1 MHYQLLPKSQINPIS
16 QKGYEMNEG
25 MTELQAPRVGLT
37 DALAARIMLVDDEPA
52 NVKLLDRTLRT
63 FGYHDLLSTTDPR
76 TVLDL
81 FHQHPFDLI
90 ILDLN
95 MPHLDGF
102 EVMRQ
107 LHALGRDD
115 LPPILILTAQHDQ
128 EHRVRALRGGAHD
141 YVTKPFAVDELLAR
155 VRNLLQVQLYHK
167 SMRGRNQ
174 WLEERV
180 LERTR
185 ELYDT
190 RLQIV
195 RRLGRAAE
203 FRDNETGLHIVR
215 MSKMSVALAEAA
227 GMGSDDCELLL
238 NASPMHDI
246 GKIGIPDQILLKP
259 GKLEP
264 HEWEIMKTHTTIG
277 GEILSGDD
285 SELLSMARVIAL
297 NHHEKWDGSGYPN
310 GLAGEDIPL
319 VGRVVALADVFDA
332 LTSVRPYKQA
342 WSVDAAMEYID
353 TNRGKHFDPHLVDL
367 FRTRLPDILAIKDKF
382 AEPPSL

>member
-1 MHYQLLPKSQINPIS
+1 
-16 QKGYEMNEG
+16 MNEEITASIAASLG
-25 MTELQAPRVGLT
+25 HADT
-37 DALAARIMLVDDEPA
+37 LAASILLVDDEPA
-52 NVKLLDRTLRT
+52 NVKLLERTLRA
-63 FGYHDLLSTTDPR
+63 FGYQALLSTTDPR

-81 FHQHPFDLI
+81 YQQHGADLI

-107 LHALGRDD
+107 LHALGGDR

-128 EHRVRALRGGAHD
+128 EHRVRALKGGAHD

-155 VRNLLQVQLYHK
+155 VRNLLQVQLYQK
-167 SMRGRNQ
+167 SIRGRNQ

-180 LERTR
+180 RERTR

-215 MSKMSVALAEAA
+215 MSKMSVLLGEAC
-227 GMGSDDCELLL
+227 GMNSEECELLL

-246 GKIGIPDQILLKP
+246 GKIGIPDHILLKP
-259 GKLEP
+259 GKFEP
-264 HEWEIMKTHTTIG
+264 HEWEIMQTHASIG
-277 GEILSGDD
+277 AEILSGDD
-285 SELLSMARVIAL
+285 SELLSMARIIAL

-332 LTSVRPYKQA
+332 LTSVRPYKKA
-342 WSVDAAMEYID
+342 WSVDAAMEYMD
-353 TNRGKHFDPHLVDL
+353 ANRGKHFDPKLVDL
-367 FRTRLPDILAIKDKF
+367 FRTRLPDILAIKVQF
-382 AEPPSL
+382 AEPGSR

>member
-1 MHYQLLPKSQINPIS
+1 MNLQGERL
-16 QKGYEMNEG
+16 YELAQVRE
-25 MTELQAPRVGLT
+25 E
-37 DALAARIMLVDDEPA
+37 ALAASILVVDDEPA
-52 NVKLLDRTLRT
+52 NVKLLERILQS
-63 FGYHDLLSTTDPR
+63 FGCSDLLSTTDPR
-76 TVLDL
+76 CVLDL
-81 FHQHPFDLI
+81 FQLHGFDLI

-95 MPHLDGF
+95 MPYMDGF

-107 LHALGRDD
+107 LQALGRDD

-128 EHRVRALRGGAHD
+128 EHRVRALQSGAHD

-155 VRNLLQVQLYHK
+155 VRNLLQVQLYNK
-167 SMRGRNQ
+167 SMRGRNH

-180 LERTR
+180 QERTR

-215 MSKMSVALAEAA
+215 MSKMSVALGEAC
-227 GMGSDDCELLL
+227 GMGPEACELLL

-246 GKIGIPDQILLKP
+246 GKIGIPDNILLKP
-259 GKLEP
+259 GKFEP
-264 HEWEIMKTHTTIG
+264 HEWEIMKTHATIG
-277 GEILSGDD
+277 ADILSGDD

-297 NHHEKWDGSGYPN
+297 THHEKWDGSGYPY
-310 GLAGEDIPL
+310 GLAGEAIPL

-332 LTSVRPYKQA
+332 LTSERPYKKA
-342 WSVDAAMEYID
+342 WSVAAALEYIES
-353 TNRGKHFDPHLVDL
+353 NRGKHFDPGLVDL
-367 FRTRLPDILAIKDKF
+367 FQARLADILAIRDKF
-382 AEPPSL
+382 AEPVSA

>member
-1 MHYQLLPKSQINPIS
+1 MIDVSEKIIETKDQ
-16 QKGYEMNEG
+16 
-25 MTELQAPRVGLT
+25 MTDV
-37 DALAARIMLVDDEPA
+37 LASAILVVDDEPA
-52 NVKLLDRTLRT
+52 NVKLLERTLRT
-63 FGYHDLLSTTDPR
+63 FGFFNLLSSTDPR
-76 TVLDL
+76 TVLGL
-81 FHQHPFDLI
+81 YQQHGFDLI

-95 MPHLDGF
+95 MPHLDGY
-102 EVMRQ
+102 EVMQQ
-107 LHALGRDD
+107 LKSLGRDD

-128 EHRVRALRGGAHD
+128 EHRVRALKGGAHD

-167 SMRGRNQ
+167 SMRSRNQ
-174 WLEERV
+174 WLEQRV
-180 LERTR
+180 KERTR
-185 ELYDT
+185 EIYDT

-215 MSKMSVALAEAA
+215 MSKMSVALGEAC
-227 GMGSDDCELLL
+227 GMNSEEGELLL

-246 GKIGIPDQILLKP
+246 GKIGIPDNILLKP
-259 GKLEP
+259 GKFEP
-264 HEWEIMKTHTTIG
+264 HEWKIMQTHTTIG

-297 NHHEKWDGSGYPN
+297 SHHEKWDGSGYPN
-310 GLAGEDIPL
+310 GLSGENIPL

-342 WSVDAAMEYID
+342 WTVEAAMDYMD
-353 TNRGKHFDPHLVDL
+353 ANRGKHFDPHLVDL
-367 FRTRLPDILAIKDKF
+367 FRTRLPDILAIKVQF
-382 AEPPSL
+382 AEPGSR